1 MARKEMTML
10 SSSPQELVLNPKDNS
25 SGFYCYIGPS
35 ITGVIQHG
43 TIWRGSRTAALA
55 AAAPAIEK
63 YPLVKTLIV
72 SGDALPEARLKIKRP
87 GNALY
92 VNYRKIAGLR

>member
-1 MARKEMTML
+1 ML
-10 SSSPQELVLNPKDNS
+10 NNSAQGPVLKPKDNS
-25 SGFYCYIGPS
+25 SGYIGPS
-35 ITGVIQHG
+35 ITGIIQHG

>member
-1 MARKEMTML
+1 ML
-10 SSSPQELVLNPKDNS
+10 NSSAKGPALSPKDNS

-35 ITGVIQHG
+35 IAGVIQHG

-55 AAAPAIEK
+55 AASPAIEK
-63 YPLVKTLIV
+63 YPLVKSLIV
-72 SGDALPEARLKIKRP
+72 SGDMLPESRLKIKRP

-92 VNYRKIAGLR
+92 VNYRKVAGLR

>member
-1 MARKEMTML
+1 ML
-10 SSSPQELVLNPKDNS
+10 SSSPQGLVLNPKDNS

-43 TIWRGSRTAALA
+43 TIWRGNRTAALA

-72 SGDALPEARLKIKRP
+72 SKDMLPEARLKIKRP

-92 VNYRKIAGLR
+92 VNYRKVAGLR